1 MTHVRVT
8 CDACV
13 SVARHMPHRLWIAL
27 YFLSFYIL
35 VVFIMCNLLIALIVE
50 CYDANLS
57 LNLEN
62 FSLASSADGDEDAP
76 KEQDPDEQ
84 IFLEYDRQLMILARI
99 ANFDKDSHR
108 CCSERAAAAA
118 AAAAASA
125 TTPPPTASTTTKI
138 ITQSQENKQTA
149 STTERRF
156 QAHTDQERHAG
167 A

>member
-1 MTHVRVT
+1 
-8 CDACV
+8 
-13 SVARHMPHRLWIAL
+13 MPHRLWIAL

-138 ITQSQENKQTA
+138 ITQSQESKHTA